1 VNHGNYKFDLP
12 GHVID
17 DYGLPC
23 GFR

>member
-23 GFR
+23 GWR